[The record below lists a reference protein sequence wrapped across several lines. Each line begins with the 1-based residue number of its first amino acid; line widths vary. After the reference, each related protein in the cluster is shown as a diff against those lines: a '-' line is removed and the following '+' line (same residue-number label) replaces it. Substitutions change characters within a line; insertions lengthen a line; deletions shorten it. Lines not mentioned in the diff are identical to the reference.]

1 MYGFADQVF
10 CSGLAD
16 GIFSHDY
23 RPAPVPKNTID
34 RCNRVIDYL
43 RKINNDSTFHLS
55 GASTLVNINTIV
67 FTREVTV
74 FKSCRSHLRMR
85 KQVYWF

>member
-23 RPAPVPKNTID
+23 RPAPVPKNIHTTFTI
-34 RCNRVIDYL
+34 
-43 RKINNDSTFHLS
+43 
-55 GASTLVNINTIV
+55 
-67 FTREVTV
+67 E
-74 FKSCRSHLRMR
+74 RMG
-85 KQVYWF
+85 KQQ